1 MGRGVQVEPPL
12 PVDFLAACFTVSDA
26 GVLVWKR
33 RLAEHFPARTE
44 DAAIFNARFE
54 GKSAGF
60 LIGGETFVRVQ
71 YRGKTRRMAALR
83 AAFIVANGR
92 YPVGVVEPRDGAST
106 PRTGGSSRSPR
117 AAWSF

>member
-44 DAAIFNARFE
+44 DKRLCRPLAEQGDPNAHSAAPEQIAEAQRRARE
-54 GKSAGF
+54 WKP
-60 LIGGETFVRVQ
+60 T
-71 YRGKTRRMAALR
+71 K
-83 AAFIVANGR
+83 
-92 YPVGVVEPRDGAST
+92 
-106 PRTGGSSRSPR
+106 
-117 AAWSF
+117 